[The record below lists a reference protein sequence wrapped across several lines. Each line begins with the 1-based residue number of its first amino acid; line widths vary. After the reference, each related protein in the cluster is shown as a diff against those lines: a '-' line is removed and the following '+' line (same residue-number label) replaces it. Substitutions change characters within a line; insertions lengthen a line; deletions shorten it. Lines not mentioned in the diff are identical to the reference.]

1 MHVVATAGHVDHGK
15 STLVRALTGMEPD
28 RWEEERRRGLTIDLG
43 FAWTTLPSGAGVAF
57 VDVPGHERFLAN
69 MLAGLGPAPVV
80 MFVVAADEGWQAQ
93 SSDHRDVVA
102 ALGIQTGV
110 VVLSRADR
118 ATPERVEEV
127 RAQVWAELAGS
138 GLEDAPVVTVSAV
151 TGNGLDELRQTLD
164 QVLSRHTPSATA
176 RLRLWVDRSFSV
188 TGAGAVVTGT
198 LTAGSISRGE
208 QVEVLGASSR
218 RTATVRR
225 LESEGQV
232 HDVLRPVSR
241 VALNLRG
248 LSSME
253 ISRGD
258 VILTPGSWLLTK
270 LLDVRRTSGPA
281 YEDVPHETTL
291 HVGTAAVQVRVRPL
305 DAEHARVT
313 LSRSLPLTVGD
324 RIVLR
329 DPGSGAIGGALV
341 LDAEPPGLRR
351 RGDAARRAAV
361 LHSMDPAGDVT
372 IEVARRGAVREAHL
386 RDLGLVTLAE
396 PPVPDSILVERGW
409 WVDRAAREAWGRRL
423 HVAVSE
429 LHARDP
435 LAVGLSRGALR
446 DLLVLPSDDLVESVV
461 AQAGLVL
468 EGGYVRSADRPVG
481 LGAAEAGLV
490 TLEGRLAADP
500 FAAPEAD
507 ELDRLGLGPRE
518 LAAAERTGRLLR
530 LGQGVVLL
538 PTAPAQAMRT
548 LAALDQPFTTSAAR
562 QALGTTRRV
571 VIPLL
576 EHLDGRGWTRRLDAG
591 HRQVVR

>member
-1 MHVVATAGHVDHGK
+1 VHVVATAGHVDHGK